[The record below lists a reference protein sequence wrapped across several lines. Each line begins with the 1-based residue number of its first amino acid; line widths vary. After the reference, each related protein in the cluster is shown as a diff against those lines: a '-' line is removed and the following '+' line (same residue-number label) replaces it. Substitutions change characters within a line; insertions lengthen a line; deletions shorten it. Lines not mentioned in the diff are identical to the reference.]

1 MPSCASVFVGQRLQ
15 FGMVDR
21 LDRSPGWFWPARA
34 GAGFPADP
42 SAPWHG
48 GSAMGRL
55 AGVAD
60 TRLYVAER
68 GERPAFPLL
77 VFHGGPGFDHTG
89 FGPMRGRAAAWT

>member
-1 MPSCASVFVGQRLQ
+1 MPSCASVFVGQGPQ

-21 LDRSPGWFWPARA
+21 LGRSPGWFWPARA
-34 GAGFPADP
+34 GAGLPADP
-42 SAPWHG
+42 SAPWQG

-60 TRLYVAER
+60 ARLYVAER

-77 VFHGGPGFDHTG
+77 VFHGGPGVERPQVVRLLGAPDAG
-89 FGPMRGRAAAWT
+89 